1 MFYVLKTSKN
11 CHFLTLSPPQTSAYV
26 IYEWSP
32 EAISAEGLRGKWTE
46 YMKCQGKTDFITGVR
61 LKSEPWKGWGKPS
74 SQSTNKEVKEFLK
87 EHTTYFFYVYV
98 SAKKSKYSEFLFHK
112 EAICTLGYPK
122 ALKLEDKLGLG
133 HLAVTNRQT
142 PAFIIL

>member
-1 MFYVLKTSKN
+1 MPSDYSVQTTQKVPFIYYVTT
-11 CHFLTLSPPQTSAYV
+11 FLGVFFVPSPLPKHISCTENKQKLPFSNPIPPQTSAYG

-74 SQSTNKEVKEFLK
+74 SQSTNREVKEFLK

-98 SAKKSKYSEFLFHK
+98 
-112 EAICTLGYPK
+112 
-122 ALKLEDKLGLG
+122 
-133 HLAVTNRQT
+133 LA
-142 PAFIIL
+142 